1 MNALTVVPA
10 TSVPASL
17 AEAEL
22 DAALWFAEQEKSVAT
37 RRAHRSDWRIDSP
50 DGELLDICG

>member
-37 RRAHRSDWRIDSP
+37 RRAHRSD
-50 DGELLDICG
+50 